1 MNPHGNRCEDFCIRM
16 SDIVTKQQRHY
27 MMSQVSS
34 KGTKPEML
42 LRKALFSARYRYR
55 ANVKSLPGT
64 PDIVLPK
71 YRTVIFVNGC
81 FWHGHDGCKH
91 YTVPETNVE
100 FWVEKVRKNK
110 ERDAVNVQR
119 LESLSWSVVTIWE
132 CELKSKV
139 FQDTIA
145 RVEAELA
152 ANKVKWES
160 YQSRRRSDREF
171 ARVEARRKRQ
181 IREEVERELQEQF
194 HIPVKIRRM
203 ASADNDL

>member
-1 MNPHGNRCEDFCIRM
+1 MADKFSPEQRSRCM
-16 SDIVTKQQRHY
+16 SKIH
-27 MMSQVSS
+27 SAS
-34 KGTKPEML
+34 TKPEIKV
-42 LRKALFSARYRYR
+42 RKALFGKGYRFR
-55 ANVKSLPGT
+55 VNVKTLPGT

-71 YRTVIFVNGC
+71 YSTVIFVNGC

-119 LESLSWSVVTIWE
+119 LESLSWGVITIWE

-145 RVEAELA
+145 KVEAELA
-152 ANKVKWES
+152 ANKAKWEA
-160 YQSRRRSDREF
+160 YQAKRRSDREF
-171 ARVEARRKRQ
+171 AKAESRRKRQ
-181 IREEVERELQEQF
+181 VREEVERELQEQF
-194 HIPVKIRRM
+194 QIPVKIRRM
-203 ASADNDL
+203 AYDDSDL

>member
-1 MNPHGNRCEDFCIRM
+1 MADKFSPEQRSRCM
-16 SDIVTKQQRHY
+16 SKIH
-27 MMSQVSS
+27 SAS
-34 KGTKPEML
+34 TKPEIKV
-42 LRKALFSARYRYR
+42 RKALFGKGYRFR
-55 ANVKSLPGT
+55 VNVKTLPGT

-152 ANKVKWES
+152 ANKIKWES
-160 YQSRRRSDREF
+160 YQARRRSDREF
-171 ARVEARRKRQ
+171 ARAEARRKRQ

-203 ASADNDL
+203 AAADNDE

>member
-1 MNPHGNRCEDFCIRM
+1 M
-16 SDIVTKQQRHY
+16 SKIH
-27 MMSQVSS
+27 SAS
-34 KGTKPEML
+34 TKPEIKV
-42 LRKALFSARYRYR
+42 RKALFGKGYRFR
-55 ANVKSLPGT
+55 VNVKTLPGT

-152 ANKVKWES
+152 ANKIKWES
-160 YQSRRRSDREF
+160 YQARRRSDREF
-171 ARVEARRKRQ
+171 ARAEARRKRQ

-203 ASADNDL
+203 ASADNDE

>member
-1 MNPHGNRCEDFCIRM
+1 MADKFSPEQRSRCM
-16 SDIVTKQQRHY
+16 SKIH
-27 MMSQVSS
+27 SAS
-34 KGTKPEML
+34 TKPEIKV
-42 LRKALFSARYRYR
+42 RKALFGKGYRFR
-55 ANVKSLPGT
+55 VNVKTLPGT

-71 YRTVIFVNGC
+71 YSTVIFINGC

-119 LESLSWSVVTIWE
+119 LESLSWGVITIWE

-145 RVEAELA
+145 KVEAELA
-152 ANKVKWES
+152 ANKAKWEA
-160 YQSRRRSDREF
+160 YQAKRRSDREF
-171 ARVEARRKRQ
+171 AKAESRRKRRV
-181 IREEVERELQEQF
+181 REEVERELQEQF
-194 HIPVKIRRM
+194 QIPVKIRRM
-203 ASADNDL
+203 AYDDSDL

>member
-1 MNPHGNRCEDFCIRM
+1 M
-16 SDIVTKQQRHY
+16 SKIH
-27 MMSQVSS
+27 SAS
-34 KGTKPEML
+34 TKPEIKV
-42 LRKALFSARYRYR
+42 RKALFSKGYRFR
-55 ANVKSLPGT
+55 VNVKTLPGT

-160 YQSRRRSDREF
+160 YQARRRSDREF
-171 ARVEARRKRQ
+171 ARAEAIRKRQ

-203 ASADNDL
+203 ASADNDE